1 MVKVFYIYLIMCY
14 IRVILYLENQ
24 MAMEKCHLSINNNN
38 TKAISTTE
46 KQMVS
51 VYSKTLKKSTHS
63 KVNGQTLDHIKAY

>member
-1 MVKVFYIYLIMCY
+1 
-14 IRVILYLENQ
+14 